1 MNRREFTSRVAALL
15 REKGSRKRMIAPKH
29 TFHISD
35 DDGNKKDFTVRKSMK
50 GVLYNRDDVDAIID
64 ACIKIIQEAMM
75 HGEPVEFR
83 GFAKL
88 GLHYHK
94 LGNRTNPGTGE
105 KLNIAGRYLPK
116 FTALMDLKK
125 YAAIY
130 QRSLEDGT
138 LMPLPPLAGGR
149 GAASDGDQD
158 AIEEDIDQ
166 DPDDE
171 ADVPV
176 DEDGD

>member
-15 REKGSRKRMIAPKH
+15 KEDGARKRMIAPKH

-35 DDGNKKDFTVRKSMK
+35 DDGNKKDFVVRKSMK
-50 GVLYNRDDVDAIID
+50 GILYNRDDVDAIID
-64 ACIKIIQEAMM
+64 ACIKIIQEALM

-88 GLHYHK
+88 GVHYHK

-105 KLNIAGRYLPK
+105 KLTIPGRYLPK
-116 FTALMDLKK
+116 FTALVEMKK
-125 YAAIY
+125 YTAIY

-138 LMPLPPLAGGR
+138 WSPMPPIPGAHNTSKEDAETDIEDLPWDEKDTDTDA
-149 GAASDGDQD
+149 DTETEGD
-158 AIEEDIDQ
+158 
-166 DPDDE
+166 
-171 ADVPV
+171 
-176 DEDGD
+176 